1 MGAIPEHSFYN
12 LFDLDINDIDSLLIR
27 ENASKDNCYI
37 YYMESIIGGFILGK
51 KRNVKTIVKVSFY
64 KSKLDGK
71 YIPRLEFRKEDDDEQ
86 LKKSRGKDVIIS
98 FSDGDEARSFWKI
111 IHFLQRFKELVD
123 LGDFHS
129 KYQVVSFDKYLVDFK
144 SKIQAEKVSDLIAL
158 SESTKL
164 SSKEIKELLFPQ
176 RKKTIQCYYALLK
189 NTSKDGE
196 NVFDTYRNK
205 HSIKEQGDEAIWH
218 HFLKTNDW
226 IIGLN
231 VDIKFIRDL
240 LSKQKVG
247 FEDSKGVGSPEVD
260 LLGLSY
266 FTTLIEL
273 KTSKT
278 KIFKEKKSSNSRA
291 NTWDFSEEF
300 IEAYS
305 QVLAQRSE
313 ISDEK
318 DIKDDKGNIIDTK
331 INRILDPKAILI
343 IGNRNEEF
351 PHIRK
356 SEMGR
361 KSDCFER
368 IRRDIRNVEIITY
381 DELFERAFHIVFTN
395 KLPKDWY
402 SSSITDFKKDVLKS
416 LQINTEDFI

>member
-1 MGAIPEHSFYN
+1 MEEIKQKPFSD
-12 LFDLDINDIDSLLIR
+12 LFDLENNEIDSLVIR
-27 ENASKDNCYI
+27 ESAAKDNCYI
-37 YYMESIIGGFILGK
+37 YNVDSICVGFILVK
-51 KRNVKTIVKVSFY
+51 KHNVKTIVKVSFY
-64 KSKLDGK
+64 PSKQDGK
-71 YIPRLEFRKEDDDEQ
+71 YLPRLEFRKEDDEGL
-86 LKKSRGKDVIIS
+86 LKKSKGNDVIIS
-98 FSDGDEARSFWKI
+98 FSEGDEARSFWKV
-111 IHFLQRFKELVD
+111 IHFLQGFKELVD

-129 KYQVVSFDKYLVDFK
+129 KYQAVSFDLYLVDFK
-144 SKIQAEKVSDLIAL
+144 SKIQAEKVTDLIAL

-164 SSKEIKELLFPQ
+164 SSQEIKELLFPQ
-176 RKKTIQCYYALLK
+176 RKNTILWYYALLK
-189 NTSKDGE
+189 NTSREGE
-196 NVFDTYRNK
+196 NVFDLYRKN
-205 HSIKEQGDEAIWH
+205 HTINEPGDEAIWH
-218 HFLKTNDW
+218 HFLKSNDW

-231 VDIKFIRDL
+231 VDIKFIRDI

-247 FEDSKGVGSPEVD
+247 NEDSKGVGSPEVD
-260 LLGLSY
+260 LLGISY

-278 KIFKEKKSSNSRA
+278 KIFKPNKTAKSRA

-318 DIKDDKGNIIDTK
+318 DIKDDEGNIIDTK

-351 PHIRK
+351 PHKRI
-356 SEMGR
+356 SILDI

-368 IRRDIRNVEIITY
+368 IRRDTRNIEIITY

-395 KLPKDWY
+395 KLPIDWY
-402 SSSITDFKKDVLKS
+402 SFSPEEFKREVLKV
-416 LQINTEDFI
+416 N